1 MEQLTGQSSVTVVID
16 DPIARQCYV
25 LTVPGS
31 TEQEGYAFLRSL
43 DNGVAGAGARQFLA
57 GATWDPIRRRY
68 QAVDRALVEAAQMR
82 VSRLGPNPATAE
94 LEVLVRQASAQRTA
108 AARLWRVPSG
118 PDAMLAAE
126 ARDWAKYGAGG
137 RNFNNLMK
145 RSQANPARATWA
157 RDDHLRQ
164 ILRNVEKTNPAVD
177 AAVLRNAR
185 YLKAGGAI
193 LMVAGLGW
201 TYHEYQN
208 TPASQK
214 AEFIRREAV
223 TTVGGGLRHGPG
235 HGCPGGR
242 GRLGRRGDRR
252 GPGGGPGWRPGRR
265 RRLPLHLWQEPCRAV
280 AGHRRHPGRPVEG
293 ALTMWRFALASPEKR
308 PGIAGQRQ
316 D

>member
-1 MEQLTGQSSVTVVID
+1 MDQLTGQTCVTLVID
-16 DPIARQCYV
+16 DPIARQCYTLV
-25 LTVPGS
+25 VPGS
-31 TEQEGYAFLRSL
+31 TEQEGHAFLRSL
-43 DNGVAGAGARQFLA
+43 DNGVGGAGARQFLA

-68 QAVDRALVEAAQMR
+68 QAVDRALVEAAQAR
-82 VSRLGPNPATAE
+82 LSKLGPNPTSAE
-94 LEVLVRQASAQRTA
+94 LEALVRQASGQRTT

-118 PDAMLAAE
+118 PDAFLAAE

-145 RSQANPARATWA
+145 RSQANPARATWS

-164 ILRNVEKTNPAVD
+164 ILRNVEKTNAGVD

-208 TPASQK
+208 TPQHQK

-223 TTVGGGLRHGPG
+223 TTAGGALATGLATAVLVAVGASGAVVIGVGL
-235 HGCPGGR
+235 
-242 GRLGRRGDRR
+242 
-252 GPGGGPGWRPGRR
+252 
-265 RRLPLHLWQEPCRAV
+265 V
-280 AGHRRHPGRPVEG
+280 AGVVG
-293 ALTMWRFALASPEKR
+293 ALAAEGVYRSIYGKSLVGQLRDT
-308 PGIAGQRQ
+308 GVIQAGLLQGR
-316 D
+316 